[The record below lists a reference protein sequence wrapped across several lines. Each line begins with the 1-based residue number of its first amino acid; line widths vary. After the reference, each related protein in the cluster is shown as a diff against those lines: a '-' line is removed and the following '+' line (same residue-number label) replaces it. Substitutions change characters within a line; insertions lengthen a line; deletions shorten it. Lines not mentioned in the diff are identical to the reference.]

1 MTIRA
6 LDILLRASKV
16 MADVPEGGGGPSSK
30 VIRYGESNT
39 IFDDVATP
47 DFTLGNAS
55 IRQLHAHVDTPDTD
69 RLLGAYA
76 LVSELPDN
84 PNISVVLA
92 KCDTF
97 ARRTEIASAVANYL
111 IASVPWN
118 GFLLSNHV
126 KDQGQIEICQR
137 VGTPAP
143 NKGRTLV
150 LVRDEG
156 LPTEVS
162 EYVRVADTS
171 EEVRTGTDGNGDY
184 QYLAV
189 RCTLTSKLKAAWPGT
204 DPSRFFTVGAGKTR
218 IRDTSAANAGDYYG
232 ASPLTVA
239 YALASQSRKIKT
251 NSLFGQLIPS
261 SSTDTAV
268 GDRRAAAQREITLA
282 TAPRTVAISG
292 APHTARVRV
301 TQESRTTEVSRALRP
316 IAEPG
321 TITITYVVLGTRYT
335 ITDTGVAS
343 GGLVPLTGDGA
354 GTYNVTTGTL
364 LISLSALPDAGSAIV
379 ITWGE
384 RLPYTDRS
392 SMGARVRAPEYV
404 IPLVGDGAAIAS
416 SIVIKFPSESVIRTA
431 TVNAAG
437 VISGDATGN
446 VDAIGKK
453 AYIKPNFMVDPGG
466 EFEIEYQLDSIVTD
480 ILDAPAVDG
489 TGTGLLTLTQVPV
502 AGTVQATWAT
512 EQETTVASGQ
522 YVQRMETVTET
533 STQTVMVDVREQDP
547 YQHLL
552 NNLFPP
558 GPAQQW
564 SSYTNW
570 PRNS

>member
-39 IFDDVATP
+39 IFDDVSTV
-47 DFTLGNAS
+47 DFTLGNAA

-97 ARRTEIASAVANYL
+97 AKRTEIAAAVANYL

-137 VGTPAP
+137 VGTAAP

-150 LVRDEG
+150 LVRNEG

-171 EEVRTGTDGNGDY
+171 EEVRTGTDAQGDY

-204 DPSRFFTVGAGKTR
+204 DPSRFFTIGAGKTR
-218 IRDTSAANAGDYYG
+218 IRDTSAANAGEYYG
-232 ASPLTVA
+232 ASPLTVP
-239 YALASQSRKIKT
+239 YSLASQSRKIKT

-282 TAPRTVAISG
+282 TAPRTVTVSG

-301 TQESRTTEVSRALRP
+301 TQESRTTEISRALRP

-321 TITITYVVLGTRYT
+321 TITITYVVLGKRYT

-343 GGLVPLTGDGA
+343 GGLVPLKGDGA

-364 LISLSALPDAGSAIV
+364 LISLSALPDEESAVV

-384 RLPYTDRS
+384 RLPYTDRG
-392 SMGARVRAPEYV
+392 SMGAQVRAPEYV

-453 AYIKPNFMVDPGG
+453 AYIKPKFMVDPGG
-466 EFEIEYQLDSIVTD
+466 EFEIEYQLDSVVTD
-480 ILDAPAVDG
+480 ILDSPAVDG

-502 AGTVQATWAT
+502 AGTVQVTWAT
-512 EQETTVASGQ
+512 GQETTVASGQ
-522 YVQRMETVTET
+522 YVQRMETVVEQN
-533 STQTVMVDVREQDP
+533 TQVVIDVREQSDFET
-547 YQHLL
+547 LL
-552 NNLFPP
+552 QNAFPP

-570 PRNS
+570 PRSS

>member
-1 MTIRA
+1 MTIRD

-39 IFDDVATP
+39 IFDDVSTP

-171 EEVRTGTDGNGDY
+171 EEVRTGTDAQGDY

-204 DPSRFFTVGAGKTR
+204 DPSRTFTIGTGKTR
-218 IRDTSAANAGDYYG
+218 IRDTSAANAGEYYG

-282 TAPRTVAISG
+282 TAPRAVTVSG

-301 TQESRTTEVSRALRP
+301 TQESRTTEISRALRP

-364 LISLSALPDAGSAIV
+364 LISLSALPDVGSAIV

-384 RLPYTDRS
+384 RLPYTNRS
-392 SMGARVRAPEYV
+392 SMGAQVRAPEYV
-404 IPLVGDGAAIAS
+404 IPLVGDGAAIAA

-453 AYIKPNFMVDPGG
+453 AYIKPKFMVDTGG
-466 EFEIEYQLDSIVTD
+466 EFEIEYQLDSVVTD

-502 AGTVQATWAT
+502 AGTVQVTWAT
-512 EQETTVASGQ
+512 GQETTVASGQ
-522 YVQRMETVTET
+522 YVQRMETVVEQN
-533 STQTVMVDVREQDP
+533 TQVVIDVREQSDFEATL
-547 YQHLL
+547 QTV
-552 NNLFPP
+552 FPP

-570 PRNS
+570 PRSS